1 MKKRFTLITLCILML
16 ALLAGCGAPKAPQA
30 STQPSESQAPS
41 DSAQTQTPAAGNQ
54 TGEKKL
60 IYVFIKNRGDL
71 SFWDS
76 MAEGG
81 DRAVKDFADRADIRV
96 IETTGDLQAN
106 LTAMYEAAD
115 AGADMIMTASEFK
128 DNLVQVAQEF
138 PDIMMVITGENVV
151 DQADNIY
158 GFDFRTSEAA
168 FLAGIVA
175 ADIASQNLEGTA
187 GQKTIGFI
195 GGMDESVV
203 IQEFLLGYIQ
213 GAKYAD
219 PQTTIVS
226 NYVGGW
232 NDPDTARTQALT
244 QFNDA
249 KADIIFACAGG
260 SGNGVHTAAADAG
273 KYVIGVDSD
282 QSQMYAEDKAIQSRF
297 VTSVL
302 KLGGNVIYNT
312 IERFLDEGTLPV
324 GQYDVT
330 GVKGQAVGIVQNEL
344 FDSYVSDKGKQLLK
358 KAEQDIIDGKV
369 EIIGALDKEQDEIK
383 SLIEELSK

>member
-344 FDSYVSDKGKQLLK
+344 FDSYVSDEGKQLLK